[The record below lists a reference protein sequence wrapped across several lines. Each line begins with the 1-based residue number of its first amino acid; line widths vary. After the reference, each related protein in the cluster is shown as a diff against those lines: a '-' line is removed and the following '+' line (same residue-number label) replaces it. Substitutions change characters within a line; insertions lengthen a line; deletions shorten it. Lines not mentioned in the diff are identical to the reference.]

1 MQKLLVL
8 LFVLIVAGTANA
20 QTQNKDELQKKESEL
35 RKEIND
41 LSNSLVQIQ
50 KNKKASV
57 AQVAAVQRKI
67 AAREELINTI
77 NRQVRLLDE
86 TIYQNELE
94 IYRMRKELDTLKQ
107 KYAQSIVFAY
117 KNRSSY
123 QYLNF
128 LFSSTSFNDAVKRM
142 TYLKSYR
149 QLRETQVNNII
160 KTQEVLQAKIG
171 TLSNSKK
178 EQSVVLQ
185 TQQGQLKDLEQDKKQ
200 KDQVVKDLKGQEKE
214 VSAQIRKKEKQRQD
228 MQVAIKAIIKRETL
242 AAIEAERKAK
252 LDRERRDIEAKKNQ
266 TKPTDAIAKNNSSK
280 TTPNSN
286 PNTTPKSGNNEP
298 VTGMAPS
305 VGSTRDYTP
314 LESTP
319 AGVEMSIN
327 FEKRNLPWPVNVGT
341 VIIPFGQYSAGGK
354 LVGVSDGYEI
364 ALPEG
369 TSVKSVADGK
379 VSYVGDVGGEQVVI
393 VKHGKYFTSYSHLS
407 SISVSTGQD
416 VKAGTQVGKSGTGSD
431 GDGALLFMV
440 TNDKGTPLNP
450 KNWLRAR

>member
-1 MQKLLVL
+1 MQKLLAL
-8 LFVLIVAGTANA
+8 LFVLIVVVTANA

-149 QLRETQVNNII
+149 QLRETQVSNIV

-228 MQVAIKAIIKRETL
+228 MKVAIAAIIKREI
-242 AAIEAERKAK
+242 AAAAEAERKARI
-252 LDRERRDIEAKKNQ
+252 DREKRDAEAKRNQ
-266 TKPTDAIAKNNSSK
+266 TKPTDVAKNNPPK
-280 TTPNSN
+280 TSPS
-286 PNTTPKSGNNEP
+286 TTPKASSNEP
-298 VTGMAPS
+298 ATGMTTS
-305 VGSTRDYTP
+305 VGSTRDYSA

-341 VIIPFGQYSAGGK
+341 VVIPFGTYSAGGK
-354 LVGVSDGYEI
+354 LTGHSDGIEI

-369 TSVKSVADGK
+369 TTVKSVADGK
-379 VSYVGDVGGEQVVI
+379 VSYAGDIGGEQVVI

-407 SISVSTGQD
+407 SISVSTGQE
-416 VKAGTQVGKSGTGSD
+416 VKAGTQLGKSGTGSD
-431 GDGALLFMV
+431 GEGALLFMV
-440 TNDKGTPLNP
+440 NNDKNVFLNP
-450 KNWLRAR
+450 KSWLRAR

>member
-1 MQKLLVL
+1 MKKLLL
-8 LFVLIVAGTANA
+8 LVCMVTVAFAANA
-20 QTQNKDELQKKESEL
+20 QPQSKDDLQKKENDL

-67 AAREELINTI
+67 AAREELIGTI
-77 NRQVRLLDE
+77 NRKVKIMDE

-94 IYRMRKELDTLKQ
+94 IYRMRKELDTLKL

-117 KNRSSY
+117 KNRSNY
-123 QYLNF
+123 EYLNF
-128 LFSSTSFNDAVKRM
+128 LFSATSFNDAVKRM

-149 QLRETQVNNII
+149 KLRETQVDNIE
-160 KTQEVLQAKIG
+160 KTQEVLQLKIG

-178 EQSVVLQ
+178 EQSVALQ
-185 TQQGQLKDLEQDKKQ
+185 AQKGQLQDLEDDKKQ
-200 KDQVVKDLKGQEKE
+200 KAQVVKDLKGQEKE
-214 VSAQIRKKEKQRQD
+214 VSAQIRKKERLRQD
-228 MQVAIKAIIKRETL
+228 MKVAIAAIIKREI
-242 AAIEAERKAK
+242 IEG
-252 LDRERRDIEAKKNQ
+252 ERRARLEKERLAIEAKKNQ
-266 TKPTDAIAKNNSSK
+266 AKPSEVIAK
-280 TTPNSN
+280 T
-286 PNTTPKSGNNEP
+286 TTPKTATSTTPKNSSNEP
-298 VTGMAPS
+298 ATGMTTS
-305 VGSTRDYTP
+305 VGSTRDYNA

-319 AGVEMSIN
+319 AGVEMSVN

-341 VIIPFGQYSAGGK
+341 VIIPFGKYEAGGK
-354 LVGVSDGYEI
+354 LTGVSDGYEI

-407 SISVSTGQD
+407 STSVSKDQL
-416 VKAGTQVGKSGTGSD
+416 VQAGTQLGKSGTGSD

-450 KNWLRAR
+450 KSWLRAR